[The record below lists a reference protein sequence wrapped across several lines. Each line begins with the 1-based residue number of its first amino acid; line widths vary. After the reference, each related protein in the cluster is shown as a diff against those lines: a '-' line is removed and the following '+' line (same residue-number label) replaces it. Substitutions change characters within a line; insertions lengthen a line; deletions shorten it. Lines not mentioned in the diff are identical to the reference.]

1 MAFLHSD
8 DDSTSPQTWVLE
20 RRITTIG
27 AGPAADIQL
36 SGDDVADTHATISL
50 TGPHFAI
57 RRAADSAPVAV
68 NDNALMERTVLEH
81 GDTIGIGDCRLE
93 FSHLREPRSPS
104 VGPGDDNRRRLES
117 LEYMQHL
124 AVDLLGTTELE
135 EIFEGIIDAAIELTD
150 AEKGFLLLADSGD
163 WTIRVAR
170 QIDPETLSETDPH
183 LSDSILDKVIATR
196 EPIIVS
202 DARNDAQFREAQS
215 IIDLE
220 LCSVLCVPLLDQG
233 ELLGVLYVGNDSITD
248 LFDRLDLELLSIF
261 AAQLSLL
268 ISRAIVLDELRED
281 RDRLQQ
287 QIEQHRFGSI
297 IGSSEAMEPVFHAV
311 DRVAP
316 TDVTVLITG
325 ETGTGKELVA
335 AELHRRSNRA
345 EQPFIT
351 INCGAIPED
360 LLESE
365 LFGHEKGA
373 FTGAESRKDGKFH
386 AADGGTIFLDEIGE
400 MPPSLQVKM
409 LRVLQERK
417 ISRVGA
423 NTYETVD
430 IRVLAATNRQL
441 QQDVAD
447 GDFRED
453 LYYRLNVVELHL
465 PPIRDRGDDVVL
477 LARYLVDTL
486 ADELDLADKQLS
498 ADAIDAIRQY
508 HWPGNVRQLE
518 NRIKK
523 ALVLAT
529 GSTIGPTDLDLEP
542 DCLPETISLAE
553 AKEEFALDYVLTV
566 LERNDGNRS
575 QTARDLDI
583 DPRTVFR
590 YLEKSES

>member
-1 MAFLHSD
+1 MAFLHID
-8 DDSTSPQTWVLE
+8 EDSASTQTWVLQ

-27 AGPAADIQL
+27 AGPTTDVQLRGGDIADE
-36 SGDDVADTHATISL
+36 HATISL
-50 TGPHFAI
+50 RGSQFSI
-57 RRAADSAPVAV
+57 RPASGADIAV
-68 NDNALMERTVLEH
+68 NDSPLSGRAVLEH
-81 GDTIGIGDCRLE
+81 GDTIGIGDRVLT
-93 FSHLREPRSPS
+93 FSHLREPRSQTD
-104 VGPGDDNRRRLES
+104 GLRDDDRRRLEG

-124 AVDLLGTTELE
+124 AVDLLDATSLE
-135 EIFEGIIDAAIELTD
+135 EILEGIVDAAIDLTD
-150 AEKGFLLLADSGD
+150 AEKGFLLLADSDD
-163 WTIRVAR
+163 WKVRVAR
-170 QIDPETLSETDPH
+170 QIDPKTLSDSDPH
-183 LSDSILDKVIATR
+183 LSDSILEEVIETR
-196 EPIIVS
+196 QPIIVS
-202 DARNDAQFREAQS
+202 DARNDEQFREAQS
-215 IIDLE
+215 IINLE
-220 LCSVLCVPLLDQG
+220 LCSVLSVPLLDHG

-248 LFDRLDLELLSIF
+248 LFDELDLELLTIF

-268 ISRAIVLDELRED
+268 ISRAILLDELRED

-297 IGSSEAMEPVFHAV
+297 IGSSEAMQPVFHAV

-335 AELHRRSNRA
+335 AELHHRSNRV
-345 EQPFIT
+345 EKPFIT
-351 INCGAIPED
+351 INCGAIPKD

-430 IRVLAATNRQL
+430 IRVLAATNRDLKQE
-441 QQDVAD
+441 VAD
-447 GDFRED
+447 GNFRED

-465 PPIRDRGDDVVL
+465 PPIRDRGEDVVL
-477 LARYLVDTL
+477 LAHYLVETL

-498 ADAIDAIRQY
+498 ANALDAIRNY

-529 GSTIGPTDLDLEP
+529 GSTIGPTDLDFEP
-542 DCLPETISLAE
+542 EHLPETKSLAE
-553 AKEEFALDYVLTV
+553 AKEEFALDYVLKV